1 MNNLIKKKKK
11 KNALFDDARLLDYK
25 NALIIS

>member
-1 MNNLIKKKKK
+1 MNNLNKIFTA